1 MHDEKSG
8 VSLATG
14 SDDDNPKGAGVRFP
28 PPLIFLLCLFASI
41 ALQWLMQLDL
51 GIPEPIN
58 LFGLIFVVIAIAIL
72 TVTALAFRRAHTAIE
87 PWKPTS
93 TMLYSGCYAFSRNP
107 IYLSFCLC
115 LFGLGIAANNIW
127 LLLSFIPCGI
137 AIYYVAI
144 AREEAYL
151 ESKFGDEY
159 LQFKRRVRRW
169 L

>member
-8 VSLATG
+8 VSQATG
-14 SDDDNPKGAGVRFP
+14 IDDDNPKGAGVRFP

-41 ALQWLMQLDL
+41 GLQWVLQLDL
-51 GIPEPIN
+51 GIPEPLN
-58 LFGLIFVVIAIAIL
+58 LLGLIFVVIAIAIM

-151 ESKFGDEY
+151 ERKFGEEY

>member
-1 MHDEKSG
+1 MNDELK
-8 VSLATG
+8 ATAPDPDVG
-14 SDDDNPKGAGVRFP
+14 DDNPKGAGVRFP

-41 ALQWLMQLDL
+41 GLQWILQLDL
-51 GIPEPIN
+51 GIPEPLN
-58 LFGLIFVVIAIAIL
+58 LLGLIFVVIAIAIL

-93 TMLYSGCYAFSRNP
+93 SLVYSGCYKFSRNP

-115 LFGLGIAANNIW
+115 LLGLGIAANNIW
-127 LLLSFIPCGI
+127 LMLSFIPCGI

-151 ESKFGDEY
+151 ERKFGNEY